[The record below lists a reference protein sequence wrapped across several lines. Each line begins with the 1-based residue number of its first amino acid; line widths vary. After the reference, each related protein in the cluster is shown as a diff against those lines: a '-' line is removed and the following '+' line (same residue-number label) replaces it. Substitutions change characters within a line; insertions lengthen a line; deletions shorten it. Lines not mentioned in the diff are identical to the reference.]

1 VYRGIPAVDGSF
13 GKWDTVFNG
22 VDLAKYTF
30 QREVG
35 ADAPLAFL
43 GRLEPIKGAHNAI
56 AIAKAAGRR
65 LVIAGNQVAD
75 CAAYFESQI
84 APHIDGD
91 RIQYIGPVDD
101 QAKNALLST
110 SAALLMPIE
119 WEEPFGI
126 VMAEAMACGTPVIGF
141 ARGSVN
147 EVVRDGINGYACCE
161 TAEAVF
167 AVAKLGAIDRSIV
180 RGDCEQRFS
189 STVVVDA
196 YERLYAALCA
206 ESWSQSRSGR
216 SGGAV

>member
-1 VYRGIPAVDGSF
+1 
-13 GKWDTVFNG
+13 

-30 QREVG
+30 QRDVG
-35 ADAPLAFL
+35 ADAPLAFQ

-56 AIAKAAGRR
+56 AIAKATGRR

-75 CAAYFESQI
+75 CMEYFESQI

-147 EVVRDGINGYACCE
+147 EVVRDGINGYACRD
-161 TAEAVF
+161 TAGAVS
-167 AVAKLGAIDRSIV
+167 AVAKLGAIDRLIV
-180 RGDCEQRFS
+180 RTDCEQRFS

-196 YERLYAALCA
+196 YEQLYTGLCA
-206 ESWSQSRSGR
+206 ESRAESRDSR